1 VSDEDIPDGHCSLRE
16 AIITA
21 NAAGG
26 VKNDCGQGTG
36 FDEID
41 FSVSGKVVIS
51 SALGTFPAIRNDLII
66 DGTGQTV
73 AIDGGHGFQVFA
85 VNAGA
90 TFELNDLTI
99 QNGSN
104 GGGEGTGGGI
114 ANCGTLTV
122 NNSTISDNVADSGG
136 GIFNNACNGVNVTLT
151 VTNSTISGNVGA
163 LGGGGI
169 QNGGTATLTNI
180 TVSGNSSM
188 RDGGGG
194 VYNAGTLTVV
204 NSTIAGNSAPGPRG
218 GGLINFGSA
227 MFKNTI
233 MANNSSGGNCSDFMM
248 DINPVTSQ
256 GRNLQDDMTCAFLHV
271 GDINDV
277 PAGLD
282 PAGLKDNGGPTQTIA
297 LLPTSPAVD
306 SVPIA
311 DCPSTDQ
318 RGNPRPDPED
328 SDLANA
334 ACDIGAYES
343 SDPSPTPTPTPTRTP
358 TPTPTVTPTP
368 VAEKMVVAGS
378 GNFGTV
384 VDGRTKT
391 RSYRIKNVGS
401 KKTGH
406 SVTISSES
414 IKDTTAMASPFSLL
428 SMCAQVLVPGQSCGV
443 AVKCAPTDSDT
454 STHTAVLDV
463 FDNAAGSPQ
472 TVNLACTA
480 KAPRGK
486 AADEENIDSEGVVQ
500 PEEAPPPDE

>member
-1 VSDEDIPDGHCSLRE
+1 VSDEDAPDGHCSLRE

-26 VKNDCGQGTG
+26 VKNDCEQGTG
-36 FDEID
+36 FDAIK

-51 SALGTFPAIRNDLII
+51 SAIGAFPAIQKNLII

-99 QNGSN
+99 QNGSSAVN
-104 GGGEGTGGGI
+104 AGGI
-114 ANCGTLTV
+114 DNSGALTLTNCTVSGNVAGKGASGGIVNGPNSGAGESTLTV
-122 NNSTISDNVADSGG
+122 A
-136 GIFNNACNGVNVTLT
+136 
-151 VTNSTISGNVGA
+151 NSTISGNMA
-163 LGGGGI
+163 AFGGGGI
-169 QNGGTATLTNI
+169 ANDGVVTLTNS
-180 TVSGNSSM
+180 TVSGNFSM
-188 RDGGGG
+188 GDGGGG

-204 NSTIAGNSAPGPRG
+204 NSTIAGNSSPSGDG
-218 GGLINFGSA
+218 GGLINFGPA

-233 MANNSSGGNCSDFMM
+233 MANNSGGNCSVFMM

-256 GRNLQDDMTCAFLHV
+256 GHNLQDDMTCTFLFA
-271 GDINDV
+271 GDINDT

-282 PAGLKDNGGPTQTIA
+282 PAGLKDNGGPTKTIA

-306 SVPIA
+306 WVPIA
-311 DCPSTDQ
+311 SCPSTDQ

-328 SDLANA
+328 SDLADA

-343 SDPSPTPTPTPTRTP
+343 GDPSPTPTPTPT
-358 TPTPTVTPTP
+358 P
-368 VAEKMVVAGS
+368 VPEKIVVAGS

-414 IKDTTAMASPFSLL
+414 IHDTTAMTSPFSLL
-428 SMCAQVLVPGQSCGV
+428 NVCAQVLVPGQSCGV
-443 AVKCAPTDSDT
+443 AVKCAQTDSDT
-454 STHTAVLDV
+454 STHTAVLEV

-472 TVNLACTA
+472 TVNLQCTA
-480 KAPRGK
+480 KAPVGK
-486 AADEENIDSEGVVQ
+486 AADEEDTDSEVVVS
-500 PEEAPPPDE
+500 PPKSQLPDE